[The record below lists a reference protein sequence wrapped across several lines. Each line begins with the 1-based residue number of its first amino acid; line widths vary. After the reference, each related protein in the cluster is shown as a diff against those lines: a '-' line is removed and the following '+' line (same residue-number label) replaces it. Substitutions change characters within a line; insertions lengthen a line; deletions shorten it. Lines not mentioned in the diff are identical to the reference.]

1 MTITIDGKNYDENK
15 LDKKVVNS
23 IGQIAILQKR
33 MNDIQMDHENA
44 KVLLAH
50 HQKNVKDNLSD
61 EALEEE
67 KKRRRSQRLV
77 MKLR

>member
-1 MTITIDGKNYDENK
+1 MTIKIDGKNYDENK

-33 MNDIQMDHENA
+33 MNDIQMDFENA

-67 KKRRRSQRLV
+67 KEETKAE
-77 MKLR
+77 

>member
-1 MTITIDGKNYDENK
+1 MTIKIDGKNYDENK

-44 KVLLAH
+44 KVLLAVSYTH
-50 HQKNVKDNLSD
+50 LTLPTTSSV
-61 EALEEE
+61 
-67 KKRRRSQRLV
+67 
-77 MKLR
+77 

>member
-1 MTITIDGKNYDENK
+1 MTITIDGKNYDEKK
-15 LDKKVVNS
+15 LDKKVVSS
-23 IGQIAILQKR
+23 IAQIAILQKR
-33 MNDIQMDHENA
+33 MNDIQSDHENA

-67 KKRRRSQRLV
+67 KKEET
-77 MKLR
+77 KAE

>member
-67 KKRRRSQRLV
+67 KKRRNKSRV
-77 MKLR
+77 NA

>member
-33 MNDIQMDHENA
+33 MNEIQMDHENA

-50 HQKNVKDNLSD
+50 HQQSVKDNVTD
-61 EALEEE
+61 EALEKEE
-67 KKRRRSQRLV
+67 PKRET
-77 MKLR
+77 KAE

>member
-50 HQKNVKDNLSD
+50 HQKNVKDNLYD

-67 KKRRRSQRLV
+67 KKEET
-77 MKLR
+77 KAE

>member
-1 MTITIDGKNYDENK
+1 MTITIDGKNYDEQN

-67 KKRRRSQRLV
+67 KKEET
-77 MKLR
+77 KAE

>member
-1 MTITIDGKNYDENK
+1 MTIKIDGKNYDENK

-33 MNDIQMDHENA
+33 MNEIQMDHENA

-50 HQKNVKDNLSD
+50 HQQTVKDNLSD

-67 KKRRRSQRLV
+67 KKEET
-77 MKLR
+77 KAE

>member
-1 MTITIDGKNYDENK
+1 MTIKINGKNYDENK

-50 HQKNVKDNLSD
+50 HQQTVKDNLSD
-61 EALEEE
+61 EALEKE
-67 KKRRRSQRLV
+67 KKEET
-77 MKLR
+77 KAE

>member
-1 MTITIDGKNYDENK
+1 MTITIDGKNYDESK

-67 KKRRRSQRLV
+67 KKEET
-77 MKLR
+77 KAE

>member
-1 MTITIDGKNYDENK
+1 MTITIEGKNYDENK

-67 KKRRRSQRLV
+67 KKEET
-77 MKLR
+77 KAE

>member
-33 MNDIQMDHENA
+33 MNELQMDHENA

-50 HQKNVKDNLSD
+50 HQQTVKDNLSD

-67 KKRRRSQRLV
+67 KKEET
-77 MKLR
+77 KAE

>member
-1 MTITIDGKNYDENK
+1 MTIKINGKNYDENK

-33 MNDIQMDHENA
+33 MNEIQMDHENA

-50 HQKNVKDNLSD
+50 HQQTVKDNLSD

-67 KKRRRSQRLV
+67 KKEET
-77 MKLR
+77 KAE

>member
-1 MTITIDGKNYDENK
+1 MTIKIDGKNYDENK

-23 IGQIAILQKR
+23 IGQIAVLQKR

-50 HQKNVKDNLSD
+50 HQQTVKDNLSD
-61 EALEEE
+61 EALEKE
-67 KKRRRSQRLV
+67 KKEET
-77 MKLR
+77 KAE

>member
-23 IGQIAILQKR
+23 IGQIAVLQKR
-33 MNDIQMDHENA
+33 MNEIQMDHENA

-50 HQKNVKDNLSD
+50 HQQTVKDNLSD

-67 KKRRRSQRLV
+67 KKEET
-77 MKLR
+77 KAE

>member
-1 MTITIDGKNYDENK
+1 MTIKIDGKNYDENK

-23 IGQIAILQKR
+23 IGQIAVLQKR
-33 MNDIQMDHENA
+33 MNEIQMDHENA

-50 HQKNVKDNLSD
+50 HQKNIKDNLSD

-67 KKRRRSQRLV
+67 TKEEPKEET
-77 MKLR
+77 KAE

>member
-33 MNDIQMDHENA
+33 MNDIQMDYENA

-50 HQKNVKDNLSD
+50 HQKMSKIIFL
-61 EALEEE
+61 
-67 KKRRRSQRLV
+67 
-77 MKLR
+77 MKH

>member
-1 MTITIDGKNYDENK
+1 MTITIDGKNYDESK

-50 HQKNVKDNLSD
+50 HQKNIKDNLSD

-67 KKRRRSQRLV
+67 KKRRNKS
-77 MKLR
+77 KLNA